1 MKTLLDKVPVAI
13 RSVDISREL
22 LAIDDLSNYPA
33 CRVYVFL
40 GTRLL
45 GMVDIENAR
54 QAISPACLRDAI
66 ADQLGWQ
73 LGSLCLGDHPYQ
85 PELSLIERKV
95 PALPATAGPSR
106 LPASVSVS
114 IALATFDRPE
124 QLQECLKA
132 LCKQESPRRI
142 EVVVIDNHPSS
153 GLTPPV
159 VADFPGVVL
168 VSEVRQGLAYARN
181 AGFVHSSGDIV
192 IATDDDVIMPPD
204 WVEKLVAPFERS
216 DVGVVTGNVLPRE
229 LETESQCLFEAYGGL
244 GRGFNRMEVGPSWLR
259 TSRRR
264 AAPTWKLGATA
275 NAAFRA
281 AVFRDPKIGLMDE
294 ALGPGMP
301 SGVGEDTYLFYKII
315 KAGYSLVYQPDAYVW
330 HTHRRD
336 RKALRKQIYN
346 YSKGHVAYHLT
357 TLLHNGD
364 RRALFRLLVELP
376 RSYLKRIY
384 QRLRGRSVYPVSL
397 ILLEIRGNLE
407 GPFSLWRS
415 RRRVGREGRSQ
426 FPVATG
432 SGLPAGIMSSDTG
445 PGVTSDT

>member
-1 MKTLLDKVPVAI
+1 MNTLLNKVPMAI
-13 RSVDISREL
+13 RSVDLSSTL
-22 LAIDDLSNYPA
+22 HAIDDLSKYPA

-54 QAISPACLRDAI
+54 QSISPARLRDAI
-66 ADQLGWQ
+66 ADQLGWK
-73 LGSLCLGDHPYQ
+73 LSSLLMGDHPWQ
-85 PELSLIERKV
+85 PELSLIEKNV
-95 PALPATAGPSR
+95 LAQDAADLSR

-124 QLQECLKA
+124 QLRECLVA

-142 EVVVIDNHPSS
+142 EIVVIDNHPSS

-168 VSEVRQGLAYARN
+168 VSEARQGLAYARN
-181 AGFVHSSGDIV
+181 AGFVSSSGDIV

-204 WVEKLVAPFERS
+204 WVEQLVAPFERS
-216 DVGVVTGNVLPRE
+216 DVGIVTGNVLPRE
-229 LETESQCLFEAYGGL
+229 LETEFQYLFEVYGGL
-244 GRGFNRMEVGPSWLR
+244 GRGFEGFEAGPPWLR
-259 TSRRR
+259 ASRRR

-281 AVFRDPKIGLMDE
+281 SVFRDPRIGLMDE

-315 KAGYSLVYQPDAYVW
+315 KAGYSLVYKPDAYVW

-336 RKALRKQIYN
+336 RKALRSQIYN

-357 TLLHNGD
+357 TLLRNGD
-364 RRALFRLLVELP
+364 QRAVFRLLVELP
-376 RSYLKRIY
+376 RTYVKRII
-384 QRLRGRSVYPVSL
+384 QRLRGHSVYPVSL
-397 ILLEIRGNLE
+397 ILLEIRGNLA
-407 GPFSLWRS
+407 GPFTLWRS
-415 RRRVGREGRSQ
+415 RRRVRREGRSE
-426 FPVATG
+426 FPLATDARA
-432 SGLPAGIMSSDTG
+432 SRSE
-445 PGVTSDT
+445 